1 MWLKMTVIY
10 LTSLHLGVLCPHL
23 SKRSLLTTVPSE
35 TSRRCCEPQGFPFT
49 LTSPPGTVEICGH
62 RQPAS
67 PSVPAV
73 PPWCWAQPST
83 AQGCWAFFQS
93 AAIAPAAFC
102 YLLLQCTH
110 TRTEEKSFYPPSSIS
125 SSPQTH
131 TSLYPLAPSLA
142 LSFLNKLHRLVL
154 ALLWPLSLP
163 TFPSG
168 TFLAAQSHQETLA
181 HTHFLA
187 KKMYEWINKWFKG
200 MWAVRKLPIAL
211 WCLPACS

>member
-1 MWLKMTVIY
+1 MPGGLIDLLPHGCLSSVNFLKSGLSFTDLLFLAAIPSNSQIPPFVPGNLPSQNSASEMRLKMTVIY

-83 AQGCWAFFQS
+83 AQGC
-93 AAIAPAAFC
+93 
-102 YLLLQCTH
+102 
-110 TRTEEKSFYPPSSIS
+110 
-125 SSPQTH
+125 
-131 TSLYPLAPSLA
+131 
-142 LSFLNKLHRLVL
+142 
-154 ALLWPLSLP
+154 
-163 TFPSG
+163 
-168 TFLAAQSHQETLA
+168 
-181 HTHFLA
+181 
-187 KKMYEWINKWFKG
+187 
-200 MWAVRKLPIAL
+200 
-211 WCLPACS
+211 